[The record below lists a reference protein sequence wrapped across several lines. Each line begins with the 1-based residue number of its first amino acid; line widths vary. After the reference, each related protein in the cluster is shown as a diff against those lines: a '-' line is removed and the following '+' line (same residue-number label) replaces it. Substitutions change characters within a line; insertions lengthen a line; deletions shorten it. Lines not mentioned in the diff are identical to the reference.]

1 MTVSNVHTFTLTRDE
16 LIREALELT
25 ATIDIGSPVAEE
37 VQDSCARTLNLYIKG
52 WQKRGLF
59 LHTYQ
64 PATLS
69 LVAGQ
74 STYLLGPDGT
84 ATEMDGVTPIIR
96 PLKIVDVRYSDNSN
110 EPPLARL
117 SLEDY
122 MGLTSKNAASRP
134 SQYAYDPQLDNAK
147 LYLWPVPVAVGT
159 ILFNYQK
166 PTSDFTTSEDTAEV
180 PVNWLQALTLGLA
193 YTISPKRQVPL
204 NEQAALKARYEEALQ
219 GIDDFEEA
227 SFFFQPG

>member
-1 MTVSNVHTFTLTRDE
+1 MTVSGVHTLELTRDE
-16 LIREALELT
+16 IIREALELT
-25 ATIDIGSPVAEE
+25 ATIDIGSPVDSIVNE
-37 VQDSCARTLNLYIKG
+37 SCARSLNLYIKS

-64 PATLS
+64 PASITL
-69 LVAGQ
+69 VVGQ
-74 STYLLGPDGT
+74 STYELGPTGDAVEFGT
-84 ATEMDGVTPIIR
+84 ATPIIR
-96 PLKIVDVRYSDNSN
+96 PLKIVEVRYSSSGN
-110 EPPLARL
+110 EPPLTKL

-122 MGLTSKNAASRP
+122 MDLTIKNTSARP
-134 SQYAYDPQLDNAK
+134 SQYAYDPQLGNSK
-147 LYLWPVPVAVGT
+147 IYLWPVPIATDT

-166 PTSDFTTSEDTAEV
+166 PVDDFTTDSDTATI

-204 NEQAALKARYEEALQ
+204 AEQAALKARYEEALRD
-219 GIDDFEEA
+219 IDDFEES